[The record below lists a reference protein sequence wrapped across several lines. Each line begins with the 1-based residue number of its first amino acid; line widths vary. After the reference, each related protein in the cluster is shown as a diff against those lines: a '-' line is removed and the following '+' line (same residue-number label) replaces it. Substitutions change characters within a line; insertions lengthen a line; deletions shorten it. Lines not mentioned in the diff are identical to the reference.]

1 MPNNGPSKESTR
13 PKPKNGQETKKS
25 ISKRKVSTIIEERG
39 MKYESYFTVY
49 LEKHSNL
56 FLSDDHG
63 PDENSESET
72 VSIKNI
78 QFLTEAE
85 NTGLSLGLK
94 SNFGYGP
101 DYSLTFN
108 PVP

>member
-1 MPNNGPSKESTR
+1 MSHTLG
-13 PKPKNGQETKKS
+13 
-25 ISKRKVSTIIEERG
+25 ISREK
-39 MKYESYFTVY
+39 TVIY
-49 LEKHSNL
+49 

-85 NTGLSLGLK
+85 NTGLTSFDLGLDMGQ
-94 SNFGYGP
+94 NI
-101 DYSLTFN
+101 
-108 PVP
+108 

>member
-1 MPNNGPSKESTR
+1 MSHTL
-13 PKPKNGQETKKS
+13 QQ
-25 ISKRKVSTIIEERG
+25 RK
-39 MKYESYFTVY
+39 TVIY
-49 LEKHSNL
+49 

-85 NTGLSLGLK
+85 NTGWSSFDLGLDVGQVGPNYLLGNQRVNQATAERSRSSK
-94 SNFGYGP
+94 RARSFCEGLKAWGKRDDNFGTNY
-101 DYSLTFN
+101 YR
-108 PVP
+108 